1 MAELNKHTDQ
11 TTVYKYDAWGNIAM
25 KWVYSGSNTWNPA
38 STALIK
44 KYDYVYSSSTDMAW
58 KDLMTEYD
66 GQTITYDEI
75 GNPTSYMGSFHD
87 MVYDTGNKT
96 KMIQIQ

>member
-1 MAELNKHTDQ
+1 
-11 TTVYKYDAWGNIAM
+11 M

-75 GNPTSYMGSFHD
+75 GNPTSYMGSTMYWEGEKSGD
-87 MVYDTGNKT
+87 GS
-96 KMIQIQ
+96 MIDS